1 MTISRDQTE
10 TDRTIFQVN
19 SKSELQKISKA
30 IENSIIKI
38 D

>member
-1 MTISRDQTE
+1 MTKSHDQTE
-10 TDRTIFQVN
+10 ADHTIFQVN

-30 IENSIIKI
+30 IENAIIKI